1 MPPEKAIEN
10 GPQWPD
16 DAAATADLIERARH
30 GDRNALD
37 VLFTRH
43 IPVLRRWA
51 SGRLPHWARDIA
63 DTGDLVQ
70 ATAMDAFRQLDRFE
84 VRGDGALQ
92 AYLRQALMNRLRNEL
107 RRLGRKP
114 APSTLDS
121 AMPGADPSPLDA
133 AIRQEQLDRY
143 TAALDRLESADRDAV
158 IGRLEF
164 GLSYRELAEM
174 LGKPSPDA
182 ARMTVTR
189 ALERLAAA
197 ME

>member
-1 MPPEKAIEN
+1 MQSDDTIPADS
-10 GPQWPD
+10 WPD
-16 DAAATADLIERARH
+16 DATATADLIERARH
-30 GDRNALD
+30 GDRDAVD
-37 VLFTRH
+37 TLFARH

-51 SGRLPHWARDIA
+51 SGRLPRWARDLS

-70 ATAMDAFRQLDRFE
+70 ATAMDAFRVLDRFE

-114 APSTLDS
+114 APSALDS
-121 AMPGADPSPLDA
+121 AMPGPDPSPLDA
-133 AIRQEQLDRY
+133 AMHQEQIDRY
-143 TAALDRLESADRDAV
+143 TSALDRLEPSDREAV

-164 GLSYRELAEM
+164 GLSYRELAEV
-174 LGKPSPDA
+174 LGKSSSDA
-182 ARMTVTR
+182 ARMAVTR
-189 ALERLAAA
+189 ALERLAVA